1 MAKDNAPK
9 ADKAAKESKAAK
21 EPKATKAP
29 KATKGE
35 KAPTGAAAASA
46 GVARLH
52 AIYRDKIAPDLIKK
66 FGYKSAMQVPR
77 LTKITLNMGV
87 SEAVADKKIMD
98 NAVGDLTKIAGHLNR
113 YTIEWLNCSK
123 LNAYLRWR

>member
-1 MAKDNAPK
+1 MAKDKAPK
-9 ADKAAKESKAAK
+9 ADKAPKTDKAAPK
-21 EPKATKAP
+21 EVKAP
-29 KATKGE
+29 KALKTPKGE
-35 KAPTGAAAASA
+35 KAPTGAAAAST

-52 AIYRDKIAPDLIKK
+52 AIYRDKIAPELIKK

-98 NAVGDLTKIAGHLNR
+98 NAVGDLTDRK
-113 YTIEWLNCSK
+113 SVV
-123 LNAYLRWR
+123 